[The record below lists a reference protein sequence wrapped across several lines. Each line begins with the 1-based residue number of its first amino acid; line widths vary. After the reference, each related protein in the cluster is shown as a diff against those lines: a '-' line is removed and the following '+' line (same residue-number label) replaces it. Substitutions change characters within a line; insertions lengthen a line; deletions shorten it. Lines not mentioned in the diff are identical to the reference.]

1 MQDRINSLSEASKL
15 LERTRLILN
24 DLTAGKI
31 NADSAE
37 KVIEFNILE
46 IQDFLEAGRL

>member
-1 MQDRINSLSEASKL
+1 MQDRINSLSKASKL

-31 NADSAE
+31 SDHPAE
-37 KVIEFNILE
+37 KVIEMNILE